1 MNKYISLLLLAGI
14 LFFNI
19 GYATSNEKPHETPT
33 EKIESVTLDF
43 NQEVGQ
49 SSAGQKFYLG
59 GLSGLFF
66 RPGASAKNHELWTLT
81 DRGPN
86 GGEIPAL
93 IGVGRN
99 ARSFLIPK
107 FNPKLVKFNLD
118 ASTFKPKLVSV
129 KDFKNKLG
137 KGMTGL
143 PILAQT
149 KSNRSITESSADNYG
164 NKVASDLD
172 GMDSE
177 AVCLD
182 KNGNFWVGEE
192 YGPDILKFDS
202 NAKLLNRMKPGNQL
216 PAYLAKRKMN
226 HGFEGIACSDT
237 KVFAI
242 LQSPIKVDSS
252 AKTPFVPLVEIDL
265 LTEHVSAVYEY
276 IFDSEKSDKI
286 GDMTVLPDGKLLIIE
301 QNGKA
306 GKDSQRKVFKV
317 SLSKDKVMKELVIDL
332 SNTEFN
338 QSEKIEGIVAI
349 DNLTL
354 LLISDNDFG
363 MSGDVDLQTGM
374 ATVVP
379 DKRSLI
385 YRVHLTKK
393 LW

>member
-182 KNGNFWVGEE
+182 KNGNFWV
-192 YGPDILKFDS
+192 
-202 NAKLLNRMKPGNQL
+202 
-216 PAYLAKRKMN
+216 
-226 HGFEGIACSDT
+226 
-237 KVFAI
+237 
-242 LQSPIKVDSS
+242 
-252 AKTPFVPLVEIDL
+252 
-265 LTEHVSAVYEY
+265 
-276 IFDSEKSDKI
+276 
-286 GDMTVLPDGKLLIIE
+286 
-301 QNGKA
+301 
-306 GKDSQRKVFKV
+306 
-317 SLSKDKVMKELVIDL
+317 
-332 SNTEFN
+332 
-338 QSEKIEGIVAI
+338 
-349 DNLTL
+349 
-354 LLISDNDFG
+354 
-363 MSGDVDLQTGM
+363 
-374 ATVVP
+374 
-379 DKRSLI
+379 
-385 YRVHLTKK
+385 
-393 LW
+393 